1 MVAIDIRL
9 ARDSDVDAIA
19 EIYRPIVESTT
30 LSFETRAPDQ
40 EEMASEY
47 TRRCSRFRSRHSS

>member
-9 ARDSDVDAIA
+9 ARDSDVEAIV

-30 LSFETRAPDQ
+30 LSFEKRLEDAT
-40 EEMASEY
+40 
-47 TRRCSRFRSRHSS
+47 